1 LKLEDINRSLF
12 EIDIRNKT
20 YYKRYPFGKPQP
32 TWKKVY
38 LEGGGLFV
46 LLFAALVVPF
56 FVFSTS
62 NPQVGPNPVLETQMN
77 ITFLSPSGSS
87 AFEVFSGGNRRTIQ
101 SEEWMSLN
109 TDSVSPPPV
118 RHPNQIQDA
127 CLSPDSDKIW
137 ALPPPAMKDFSNSIV
152 AGTEIQ
158 TYWNFRRALPLDNRI
173 VTAGGRSV
181 VLQER
186 EAEKLRKMISGEED
200 DAVLIKGLY
209 PRVWRI
215 LGKGDPVRE
224 ISTNQ
229 FVDCSFKLNGI
240 NTSQPWW
247 SVGCGVNVKLSSGE
261 NIFWE
266 QCKDTG
272 SGPEI
277 ILISSEVATGA
288 FAQFSKIVGGLT
300 GMYVAYILAIGTFIR
315 GMTSN
320 LVTKIPHQDLP
331 CTRRLTALCE
341 DIYVMR
347 NAGEH
352 LLEERLYWLLI
363 RIYRSPT
370 VLFEFTRT
378 ERGDA
383 EPERPQRQFVTH

>member
-1 LKLEDINRSLF
+1 
-12 EIDIRNKT
+12 
-20 YYKRYPFGKPQP
+20 
-32 TWKKVY
+32 
-38 LEGGGLFV
+38 
-46 LLFAALVVPF
+46 
-56 FVFSTS
+56 
-62 NPQVGPNPVLETQMN
+62 M
-77 ITFLSPSGSS
+77 
-87 AFEVFSGGNRRTIQ
+87 
-101 SEEWMSLN
+101 
-109 TDSVSPPPV
+109 
-118 RHPNQIQDA
+118 
-127 CLSPDSDKIW
+127 
-137 ALPPPAMKDFSNSIV
+137 
-152 AGTEIQ
+152 
-158 TYWNFRRALPLDNRI
+158 
-173 VTAGGRSV
+173 
-181 VLQER
+181 
-186 EAEKLRKMISGEED
+186 
-200 DAVLIKGLY
+200 
-209 PRVWRI
+209 
-215 LGKGDPVRE
+215 RE

-229 FVDCSFKLNGI
+229 FVDCSFKLNGL

-247 SVGCGVNVKLSSGE
+247 SVGCGVNVKLNSGD

-383 EPERPQRQFVTH
+383 EPERPQRRLIEH